1 MYKSY
6 SNFVF
11 PLLVNLIGLT
21 IIILAIPSCQE
32 KDNRSKFN
40 ENNILDLLASNEEI
54 VITEDISLSQ
64 YFYFIDSLLL
74 LVNEVNPDEINEY
87 VLVHANP
94 WIIDSLVATD
104 YYILKDKGVVVR
116 DLLELTIFH
125 KGQVIRIPNQNEIN
139 RIKTKLKHINLDL
152 NIPEY
157 QLRVFEGDQILY
169 KLPVRV
175 GRNER
180 KFLAMA
186 EHVVDLKTKTGEGE
200 IVSIVKNASFINPV
214 NNEAYHLTRRDDNII
229 TTLPN
234 IPWLEPELNGIKHGQ
249 LIHPTT
255 NLKTLGKSY
264 SNGCVG
270 LRESDSWILY
280 YHAPLGTK
288 VNFRYDLNLPDQP
301 KLKDIYDKDNK

>member
-1 MYKSY
+1 MDIISSK
-6 SNFVF
+6 FILPV
-11 PLLVNLIGLT
+11 PINLIGFAIIVLT
-21 IIILAIPSCQE
+21 IPSCQNI
-32 KDNRSKFN
+32 DNRSNFK
-40 ENNILDLLASNEEI
+40 ENSIPDLLPFNQEV
-54 VITEDISLSQ
+54 VITEDVSLSQ
-64 YFYFIDSLLL
+64 YFYFLDSLLL
-74 LVNEVNPDEINEY
+74 LVNETRPYKINEY

-104 YYILKDKGVVVR
+104 YYILKDKGLIVR
-116 DLLELTIFH
+116 NLLALTIFH
-125 KGQVIRIPNQNEIN
+125 KGQVLRIPDQDEIN
-139 RIKTKLKHINLDL
+139 RIKTKLRQINLDL

-157 QLRVFEGDQILY
+157 RLRVFEGDQILHEFT
-169 KLPVRV
+169 VRV
-175 GRNER
+175 GRDER

-200 IVSIVKNASFINPV
+200 IIRIVKNASFINPV
-214 NNEAYHLTRRDDNII
+214 NNKAYHRTRRDDNII
-229 TTLPN
+229 TSLPN
-234 IPWLEPELNGIKHGQ
+234 IPWLEPELNEIKHGQ

-288 VNFRYDLNLPDQP
+288 VNFRYDLSLPDQP